1 MITKNIISVVKD
13 VKVFLNESQKNITI
27 INSFYIPPPLNNISV
42 KSVKIISQGVIQV
55 YERDDTTLHL
65 ESEGDILVKMK
76 ACGICGSDLE
86 KIYGQYGMTS
96 ARLGHEPSGEVL
108 AIGNKVKGIKIGDRV
123 FVHHHVSCNSCHYC
137 RHGNNTMCEFYQKS
151 NINPCGLSDRF
162 IVPAWNVERGGVLR
176 LPDTM
181 TYEQA
186 SLIEP
191 LACCLRAL
199 NKVPFQKRDSV
210 VIFGAGPA
218 GIMLLTLAKLAG
230 AGTIF
235 LVDINHF
242 RLEFSQKFFS
252 DPYFLNAKTENYSKI
267 IKEITQSRGVDLAI
281 VATSSLAA
289 LSNAIGITRKG
300 GYILLFGVPPKDSQF
315 PFPASTLYSN
325 ELTIIPSY
333 AASELE
339 TNQALN
345 LLKDKKFNLDYLITH
360 KFTLEQSPAA
370 FFCAHKAKDCMKV
383 IITT

>member
-1 MITKNIISVVKD
+1 MITKNIIFVVKD
-13 VKVFLNESQKNITI
+13 VKVFLKESQKNTTI
-27 INSFYIPPPLNNISV
+27 INILYIITINNISV
-42 KSVKIISQGVIQV
+42 KSVKIVSQGVIQV
-55 YERDDTTLHL
+55 YEQDDTMLNFK
-65 ESEGDILVKMK
+65 SEGDILVKMK

-96 ARLGHEPSGEVL
+96 ARLGHEPSGIVL

-137 RHGNNTMCEFYQKS
+137 RHGNNTMCEYYQKS
-151 NINPCGLSDRF
+151 NIDPCGFSDKF

-176 LPDTM
+176 LPDRL

-199 NKVPFQKRDSV
+199 HKIPFQKGDDL

-230 AGTIF
+230 AGKIF
-235 LVDINHF
+235 VVDINHF
-242 RLEFSQKFFS
+242 RLEFSRKFDS
-252 DPYFLNAKTENYSKI
+252 DTYFLNAQTENYSKI
-267 IKEITQSRGVDLAI
+267 IKDNTNNRGVDVSI
-281 VATSSLAA
+281 VATSSLTA
-289 LSNAIGITRKG
+289 LSNAFEITRKG
-300 GYILLFGVPPKDSQF
+300 GYIILFGVPSKDSQF
-315 PFPASTLYSN
+315 PLEASKLYSN
-325 ELTIIPSY
+325 ELSIIPSY

-339 TNQALN
+339 TNEALN
-345 LLKDKKFNLDYLITH
+345 LLAERKINLDFLITH
-360 KFTLEQSPAA
+360 KYTLEQSPNAV
-370 FFCAHKAKDCMKV
+370 FCAHRAKDCMKV

>member
-1 MITKNIISVVKD
+1 MITKNIIFVVKD
-13 VKVFLNESQKNITI
+13 VKVFLKESQKNTTI
-27 INSFYIPPPLNNISV
+27 INILYIITINNISV
-42 KSVKIISQGVIQV
+42 KSVKIVSQGVIQV
-55 YERDDTTLHL
+55 YEQDDTMLNFK
-65 ESEGDILVKMK
+65 SEGDILVKMK

-96 ARLGHEPSGEVL
+96 ARLGHEPSGIVL

-137 RHGNNTMCEFYQKS
+137 RHGNNTMCEYYQKS
-151 NINPCGLSDRF
+151 NIDPCGLSDKF

-176 LPDTM
+176 LPDRL

-199 NKVPFQKRDSV
+199 HKIPFQKGDDL

-230 AGTIF
+230 AGKIF
-235 LVDINHF
+235 VVDINHF
-242 RLEFSQKFFS
+242 RLDFSRKFNS
-252 DPYFLNAKTENYSKI
+252 DTYFLNAQTENYSKI
-267 IKEITQSRGVDLAI
+267 IKDNTNNRGVDVSI
-281 VATSSLAA
+281 VATSSLTA
-289 LSNAIGITRKG
+289 LSNAFKITRKG
-300 GYILLFGVPPKDSQF
+300 GYIILFGVPSKDSQF
-315 PFPASTLYSN
+315 PLEASKLYSN
-325 ELTIIPSY
+325 ELSIIPSY

-339 TNQALN
+339 TNEALN
-345 LLKDKKFNLDYLITH
+345 LLAERKINLDFLITH
-360 KFTLEQSPAA
+360 KYTLEQSPNA
-370 FFCAHKAKDCMKV
+370 FFCAHLAKDCMKV

>member
-1 MITKNIISVVKD
+1 M
-13 VKVFLNESQKNITI
+13 
-27 INSFYIPPPLNNISV
+27 

-242 RLEFSQKFFS
+242 RLEFSQKFLS
-252 DPYFLNAKTENYSKI
+252 NTYFLNAKTENYSKI

-300 GYILLFGVPPKDSQF
+300 GYILLFGVPTKDSQF

-345 LLKDKKFNLDYLITH
+345 LLKDRKINLDYLITH

>member
-1 MITKNIISVVKD
+1 MKD
-13 VKVFLNESQKNITI
+13 VKVFLKESQKNTTI
-27 INSFYIPPPLNNISV
+27 INILYILTINNISV
-42 KSVKIISQGVIQV
+42 KSVKIVSQGVIQV
-55 YERDDTTLHL
+55 YEQDDTMLNL
-65 ESEGDILVKMK
+65 KSEGDILVQMK

-96 ARLGHEPSGEVL
+96 ARLGHEPSGIVL

-137 RHGNNTMCEFYQKS
+137 RHGNNTMCEYYQKT
-151 NINPCGLSDRF
+151 NIDPCGLSDKF

-176 LPDTM
+176 LPDRI

-199 NKVPFQKRDSV
+199 QKIRFQKGDDL

-230 AGTIF
+230 AGKIF
-235 LVDINHF
+235 VVDINQF
-242 RLEFSQKFFS
+242 RLDFSRKFNS
-252 DPYFLNAKTENYSKI
+252 DTYFLNAQTQDYYKI
-267 IKEITQSRGVDLAI
+267 IKGNTKNRGVDVSI
-281 VATSSLAA
+281 VATSSLTA
-289 LSNAIGITRKG
+289 LSNAFEITRKG
-300 GYILLFGVPPKDSQF
+300 GSIILFGVPSKDSQF
-315 PFPASTLYSN
+315 PLEASKLYSN
-325 ELTIIPSY
+325 ELSIIPSY

-339 TNQALN
+339 TNEALN
-345 LLKDKKFNLDYLITH
+345 LLAERKINLDFLITH
-360 KFTLEQSPAA
+360 KYTLEQSPNA
-370 FFCAHKAKDCMKV
+370 FFCAHTANDCMKI

>member
-1 MITKNIISVVKD
+1 MITKNIIFVVKD
-13 VKVFLNESQKNITI
+13 VKVFLKESQKNTTI
-27 INSFYIPPPLNNISV
+27 INILYIITINNISV
-42 KSVKIISQGVIQV
+42 KSVKIVSQGVIQV
-55 YERDDTTLHL
+55 YEQDDTMLNFK
-65 ESEGDILVKMK
+65 SEGDILVKMK

-96 ARLGHEPSGEVL
+96 ARLGHEPSGIVL

-137 RHGNNTMCEFYQKS
+137 RHGNNTMCEYYQKS
-151 NINPCGLSDRF
+151 NIDPCGLSDKF

-176 LPDTM
+176 LPDRL

-199 NKVPFQKRDSV
+199 HKIPFQKGDDL

-230 AGTIF
+230 AGKIF
-235 LVDINHF
+235 VVDINHF
-242 RLEFSQKFFS
+242 RLEFSRKFNS
-252 DPYFLNAKTENYSKI
+252 DTYFLNAQTENYSKI
-267 IKEITQSRGVDLAI
+267 IKDNTNNRGVDVSI
-281 VATSSLAA
+281 VATSSLTA
-289 LSNAIGITRKG
+289 LSNAFEITRKG
-300 GYILLFGVPPKDSQF
+300 GYIILFGVPSKDSQF
-315 PFPASTLYSN
+315 PLEASKLYSN
-325 ELTIIPSY
+325 ELSIIPSY

-339 TNQALN
+339 TNEALN
-345 LLKDKKFNLDYLITH
+345 LLAERKINLDFLITH
-360 KFTLEQSPAA
+360 KYTLEQSPNA
-370 FFCAHKAKDCMKV
+370 FFCAHLAKDCMKV

>member
-1 MITKNIISVVKD
+1 MITKNIIFVVKD
-13 VKVFLNESQKNITI
+13 VKVFLKESQKNTTI
-27 INSFYIPPPLNNISV
+27 INILYIITINNISV
-42 KSVKIISQGVIQV
+42 KSVKIVSQGVIQV
-55 YERDDTTLHL
+55 YEQDDTMLNFK
-65 ESEGDILVKMK
+65 SEGDILVKMK

-96 ARLGHEPSGEVL
+96 ARLGHEPSGIVL

-137 RHGNNTMCEFYQKS
+137 RHGNNTMCEYYQKS
-151 NINPCGLSDRF
+151 NIDPCGLSDKF

-176 LPDTM
+176 LPDRI

-199 NKVPFQKRDSV
+199 HKIPFQKGDDL

-230 AGTIF
+230 AGKIF
-235 LVDINHF
+235 VVDINHF
-242 RLEFSQKFFS
+242 RLDFSRKFNS
-252 DPYFLNAKTENYSKI
+252 DTYFLNAQTENYSKI
-267 IKEITQSRGVDLAI
+267 IKDNTNNRGVDVSI
-281 VATSSLAA
+281 VATSSLTA
-289 LSNAIGITRKG
+289 LSNAFEITRKG
-300 GYILLFGVPPKDSQF
+300 GYIILFGVPSKDSQF
-315 PFPASTLYSN
+315 PLEASKLYSN
-325 ELTIIPSY
+325 ELSIIPSY

-339 TNQALN
+339 TNEALN
-345 LLKDKKFNLDYLITH
+345 LLAERKINLDFLITH
-360 KFTLEQSPAA
+360 KYTLEQSPNA
-370 FFCAHKAKDCMKV
+370 FFCAHLAKDCMKV

>member
-1 MITKNIISVVKD
+1 MITKNIIFVVKD
-13 VKVFLNESQKNITI
+13 VKVFLKESQKNTTI
-27 INSFYIPPPLNNISV
+27 INILYILTINNISV
-42 KSVKIISQGVIQV
+42 KAVKIVSQGVIQV
-55 YERDDTTLHL
+55 YEQDDTMLNFK
-65 ESEGDILVKMK
+65 SEGDILVQMK

-96 ARLGHEPSGEVL
+96 ARLGHEPSGIVL

-137 RHGNNTMCEFYQKS
+137 RHGNNTMCEYYQKT
-151 NINPCGLSDRF
+151 NIDPCGLSDKF

-176 LPDTM
+176 LPDRI

-199 NKVPFQKRDSV
+199 QKIRFQKGDDL

-230 AGTIF
+230 AGKIF
-235 LVDINHF
+235 VVDINQF
-242 RLEFSQKFFS
+242 RLDFSRKFNS
-252 DPYFLNAKTENYSKI
+252 DTYFLNAQTQDYYKI
-267 IKEITQSRGVDLAI
+267 IKGNTKNRGVDVSI
-281 VATSSLAA
+281 VATSSLTA
-289 LSNAIGITRKG
+289 LSNAFEITRKG
-300 GYILLFGVPPKDSQF
+300 GSIILFGVPSKDSQF
-315 PFPASTLYSN
+315 PLEASKLYSN
-325 ELTIIPSY
+325 ELSIIPSY

-339 TNQALN
+339 TNEALN
-345 LLKDKKFNLDYLITH
+345 LLAERKINLDFLITH
-360 KFTLEQSPAA
+360 KYTLEQSPNA
-370 FFCAHKAKDCMKV
+370 FFCAHTANDCMKI

>member
-1 MITKNIISVVKD
+1 MITKNIIFVVKD
-13 VKVFLNESQKNITI
+13 VKVFLKESQKNTPI
-27 INSFYIPPPLNNISV
+27 INILYILTINNISV
-42 KSVKIISQGVIQV
+42 KSVKIVSQGVIQV
-55 YERDDTTLHL
+55 YEQDETMLNFK
-65 ESEGDILVKMK
+65 SEGDILVKMK

-96 ARLGHEPSGEVL
+96 ARLGHEPSGIVL

-137 RHGNNTMCEFYQKS
+137 RHGNNTMCEYYQKS
-151 NINPCGLSDRF
+151 NIDPCGLSDKF

-176 LPDTM
+176 LPDRL

-199 NKVPFQKRDSV
+199 HKIPFQKGDDL

-230 AGTIF
+230 AGKIF
-235 LVDINHF
+235 VVDINHF
-242 RLEFSQKFFS
+242 RLEFSRKFNS
-252 DPYFLNAKTENYSKI
+252 DTYFLNAQTENYSKI
-267 IKEITQSRGVDLAI
+267 IKDNTNNRGVDVSI
-281 VATSSLAA
+281 VATSSLTA
-289 LSNAIGITRKG
+289 LSNAFEITRKG
-300 GYILLFGVPPKDSQF
+300 GYIILFGVPSKDSQF
-315 PFPASTLYSN
+315 PLEASKLYSN
-325 ELTIIPSY
+325 ELSIIPSY

-339 TNQALN
+339 TNEALN
-345 LLKDKKFNLDYLITH
+345 LLAERKINLDFLITH
-360 KFTLEQSPAA
+360 KYTLEQSPNA
-370 FFCAHKAKDCMKV
+370 FFCAHLAKDCMKV

>member
-1 MITKNIISVVKD
+1 MITKNIIFVVKD
-13 VKVFLNESQKNITI
+13 VKVFLKESQKNTTI
-27 INSFYIPPPLNNISV
+27 INILYIITINNISV
-42 KSVKIISQGVIQV
+42 KSVKIVSQGVIQV
-55 YERDDTTLHL
+55 YEQDDTMLNFK
-65 ESEGDILVKMK
+65 SEGDILVKMK

-96 ARLGHEPSGEVL
+96 ARLGHEPSGIVL

-137 RHGNNTMCEFYQKS
+137 RHGNNTMCEYYQKS
-151 NINPCGLSDRF
+151 NIDPCGFSDKF

-176 LPDTM
+176 LPDRL

-199 NKVPFQKRDSV
+199 HKIPFQKGDDL

-230 AGTIF
+230 AGKIF
-235 LVDINHF
+235 VVDINHF
-242 RLEFSQKFFS
+242 RLEFSRKFDS
-252 DPYFLNAKTENYSKI
+252 DTYFLNAQTENYSKI
-267 IKEITQSRGVDLAI
+267 IKDNTNNRGVDVSI
-281 VATSSLAA
+281 VATSSLTA
-289 LSNAIGITRKG
+289 LSNAFEITRKG
-300 GYILLFGVPPKDSQF
+300 GYIILFGVPSKDSQF
-315 PFPASTLYSN
+315 PLEASKLYSN
-325 ELTIIPSY
+325 ELSIIPSY

-339 TNQALN
+339 TNEALN
-345 LLKDKKFNLDYLITH
+345 LLAERKINLDFLITH
-360 KFTLEQSPAA
+360 KYTLEQSPNA
-370 FFCAHKAKDCMKV
+370 FFCAHLAKDCMKV

>member
-1 MITKNIISVVKD
+1 MITKNIIFVVKD
-13 VKVFLNESQKNITI
+13 VKVFLKESQKNTTI
-27 INSFYIPPPLNNISV
+27 INILYIITINNISV
-42 KSVKIISQGVIQV
+42 KSVKIVSQGVIQV
-55 YERDDTTLHL
+55 YEQDDTMLNFK
-65 ESEGDILVKMK
+65 SEGDILVKMK

-96 ARLGHEPSGEVL
+96 ARLGHEPSGIVL

-137 RHGNNTMCEFYQKS
+137 RHGNNTMCEYYQKS
-151 NINPCGLSDRF
+151 NIDPCGLSDKF

-176 LPDTM
+176 LPDRI

-199 NKVPFQKRDSV
+199 HKIPFQKGDDL

-230 AGTIF
+230 AGKIF
-235 LVDINHF
+235 VVDINHF
-242 RLEFSQKFFS
+242 RLEFSRKFNS
-252 DPYFLNAKTENYSKI
+252 DTYFLNAQTENYSKI
-267 IKEITQSRGVDLAI
+267 IKDNTNNRGVDVSI
-281 VATSSLAA
+281 VATSSLTA
-289 LSNAIGITRKG
+289 LSNAFEITRKG
-300 GYILLFGVPPKDSQF
+300 GYIILFGVPSKDSQF
-315 PFPASTLYSN
+315 PLEASKLYSN
-325 ELTIIPSY
+325 ELSIIPSY

-339 TNQALN
+339 TNEALN
-345 LLKDKKFNLDYLITH
+345 LLAERKINLDFLITH
-360 KFTLEQSPAA
+360 KYTLEQSPNA
-370 FFCAHKAKDCMKV
+370 FFCAHLAKDCMKV

>member
-1 MITKNIISVVKD
+1 MITKNIIFVVKD
-13 VKVFLNESQKNITI
+13 VKVFLKESQKNTTI
-27 INSFYIPPPLNNISV
+27 INILYIITINNISV
-42 KSVKIISQGVIQV
+42 KSVKIVSQGVIQV
-55 YERDDTTLHL
+55 YEQDDTMLNFK
-65 ESEGDILVKMK
+65 SEGDILVKMK

-96 ARLGHEPSGEVL
+96 ARLGHEPSGIVL

-137 RHGNNTMCEFYQKS
+137 RHGNNTMCEYYQKS
-151 NINPCGLSDRF
+151 NIDPCGLSDKF

-176 LPDTM
+176 LPDRL

-199 NKVPFQKRDSV
+199 HKIPFQKGDDL

-230 AGTIF
+230 AGKIF
-235 LVDINHF
+235 VVDINHF
-242 RLEFSQKFFS
+242 RLEFSRKFDS
-252 DPYFLNAKTENYSKI
+252 DTYFLNAQTENYSKI
-267 IKEITQSRGVDLAI
+267 IKDNTNNRGVDVSI
-281 VATSSLAA
+281 VATSSLTA
-289 LSNAIGITRKG
+289 LSNAFEITRKG
-300 GYILLFGVPPKDSQF
+300 GYIILFGVPSKDSQF
-315 PFPASTLYSN
+315 PLEASKLYSN
-325 ELTIIPSY
+325 ELSIIPSY

-339 TNQALN
+339 TNEALN
-345 LLKDKKFNLDYLITH
+345 LLAERKINLDFLITH
-360 KFTLEQSPAA
+360 KYTLEQSPNA
-370 FFCAHKAKDCMKV
+370 FFCAHLAKDCMKV

>member
-1 MITKNIISVVKD
+1 MITKNIIFVVKD
-13 VKVFLNESQKNITI
+13 VKVFLKESQKNTTI
-27 INSFYIPPPLNNISV
+27 INILYIITINNISV
-42 KSVKIISQGVIQV
+42 KSVKIVSQGVIQV
-55 YERDDTTLHL
+55 YEQDDTMLNFK
-65 ESEGDILVKMK
+65 SEGDILVKMK

-96 ARLGHEPSGEVL
+96 ARLGHEPSGIVL

-137 RHGNNTMCEFYQKS
+137 RHGNNTMCEYYQKS
-151 NINPCGLSDRF
+151 NIDPCGFSDKF

-176 LPDTM
+176 LPDRL

-199 NKVPFQKRDSV
+199 HKIPFQKGDDL

-230 AGTIF
+230 AGKIF
-235 LVDINHF
+235 VVDINHF
-242 RLEFSQKFFS
+242 RLEFSRKFNS
-252 DPYFLNAKTENYSKI
+252 DTYFLNAQTENYSKI
-267 IKEITQSRGVDLAI
+267 IKDNTNNRGVDVSI
-281 VATSSLAA
+281 VATSSLTA
-289 LSNAIGITRKG
+289 LSNAFEITRKG
-300 GYILLFGVPPKDSQF
+300 GYIILFGVPSKDSQF
-315 PFPASTLYSN
+315 PLEASKLYSN
-325 ELTIIPSY
+325 ELSIIPSY

-339 TNQALN
+339 TNEALN
-345 LLKDKKFNLDYLITH
+345 LLAERKINLDFLITH
-360 KFTLEQSPAA
+360 KYTLEQSPNA
-370 FFCAHKAKDCMKV
+370 FFCAHLAKDCMKV

>member
-1 MITKNIISVVKD
+1 MITKNIIFVVKD
-13 VKVFLNESQKNITI
+13 VKVFLKESQKNTTI
-27 INSFYIPPPLNNISV
+27 INILYIITINNISV
-42 KSVKIISQGVIQV
+42 KSVKIVSQGVIQV
-55 YERDDTTLHL
+55 YEQDDTMLNFK
-65 ESEGDILVKMK
+65 SEGDILVKMK

-96 ARLGHEPSGEVL
+96 ARLGHEPSGIVL

-137 RHGNNTMCEFYQKS
+137 RHGNNTMCEYYQKS
-151 NINPCGLSDRF
+151 NIDPCGFSDKF

-176 LPDTM
+176 LPDRL

-199 NKVPFQKRDSV
+199 HKIPFQKGDDL

-230 AGTIF
+230 AGKIF
-235 LVDINHF
+235 VVDINHF
-242 RLEFSQKFFS
+242 RLEFSRKFDS
-252 DPYFLNAKTENYSKI
+252 DTYFLNAQTENYSKI
-267 IKEITQSRGVDLAI
+267 IKDNTNNRGVDVSI
-281 VATSSLAA
+281 VATSSLTA
-289 LSNAIGITRKG
+289 LSNAFEITRKG
-300 GYILLFGVPPKDSQF
+300 GYIILFGVPSKDSQF
-315 PFPASTLYSN
+315 PLEASKLYSN
-325 ELTIIPSY
+325 ELSIIPSY

-339 TNQALN
+339 TNEALN
-345 LLKDKKFNLDYLITH
+345 LLAERKINLDFLITH
-360 KFTLEQSPAA
+360 KYTLEQSPNA
-370 FFCAHKAKDCMKV
+370 FFCAHTAKDCMKV